1 MAIIKCEECGRSFN
15 LQEEQY
21 GKVKCKCGAIL
32 NPNKTAA
39 ASAPASA
46 AGATDS
52 PAAAPIESKAS
63 GRAAAAS
70 GASMSDLEA
79 IKALKGAYDALKQ
92 EVAQVIVGQDKVV
105 EEILIAIFARGHCL
119 LEGVPGLAKTL
130 MIASLAKCLD
140 LSFKRIQF
148 TPDLMPS
155 DITGTEVIQDDKVTG
170 ERIFRFIK
178 GPIFCNICLADEIN
192 RTPPKTQAA
201 LLEAMQEKSV
211 TVGGNQH
218 KLPPPFFVLATQNPL
233 EQEGTYPLP
242 EAQLDRF
249 LFKIFVDYPSDD
261 EELEIM
267 KRGTTPNK
275 VQLKPVVSGEQIMQL
290 QDIVLRV
297 PVADHV
303 YAYAR
308 KIVRATRPA
317 MGEAPDFIKN
327 WISWGAGPRASLN
340 LIMAGKARAI
350 LNGQFHVSCE
360 DIEAVAPSILRHRI
374 ACNFTAQAEGI
385 TTVKVIEKLLA
396 SVSKTE
402 KLSAAAA
409 G

>member
-1 MAIIKCEECGRSFN
+1 MPIVKCEECGRGFN

-32 NPNKTAA
+32 SGP
-39 ASAPASA
+39 A
-46 AGATDS
+46 AGAVGTVVANPD
-52 PAAAPIESKAS
+52 K
-63 GRAAAAS
+63 
-70 GASMSDLEA
+70 MSDMDA
-79 IKALKGAYDALKQ
+79 IKHLKDAYAVLKQ
-92 EVAQVIVGQDKVV
+92 ELATVIVGQDKVV
-105 EEILIAIFARGHCL
+105 EEILIAVFARGHCL

-130 MIASLAKCLD
+130 MISSLAKCLD

-155 DITGTEVIQDDKVTG
+155 DITGTEVIQDDKSTG
-170 ERIFRFIK
+170 ERVFRFIK

-211 TVGGNQH
+211 TVTGTQH
-218 KLPPPFFVLATQNPL
+218 KLSLPFFVLATQNPL

-249 LFKIFVDYPSDD
+249 LFKIFVNYPSDA

-267 KRGTTPNK
+267 KRVTTPSK
-275 VQLKPVVSGEQIMQL
+275 VQIKPVVTGDQITML
-290 QDIVLRV
+290 QDIVMRV
-297 PVADHV
+297 PVAEHV
-303 YAYAR
+303 YAYAK
-308 KIVRATRPA
+308 KIVRSTRPA

-340 LIMAGKARAI
+340 LILAGKARAI
-350 LNGQFHVSCE
+350 LNGQFHVSCD
-360 DIEAVAPSILRHRI
+360 DIEALAPSILRHRI

-385 TTVKVIEKLLA
+385 TADKVIEKLL
-396 SVSKTE
+396 SSIPKTE
-402 KLSAAAA
+402 KL
-409 G
+409 

>member
-1 MAIIKCEECGRSFN
+1 MPIIKCEECGRSFN
-15 LQEEQY
+15 LQEEQF

-32 NPNKTAA
+32 TGKPATP
-39 ASAPASA
+39 APVSLANA
-46 AGATDS
+46 PKPAGNI
-52 PAAAPIESKAS
+52 AAPH
-63 GRAAAAS
+63 
-70 GASMSDLEA
+70 SMNDLEA
-79 IKALKGAYDALKQ
+79 IKALKNAYDALKA
-92 EVAQVIVGQDKVV
+92 EVANVIVGQDKVV

-155 DITGTEVIQDDKVTG
+155 DITGTEIIQDDKATG

-201 LLEAMQEKSV
+201 LLEGMQEKSV

-267 KRGTTPNK
+267 KRGTNPSK
-275 VQLKPVVSGEQIMQL
+275 VQLKPVVTGEQIQQL

-303 YAYAR
+303 YNYAR
-308 KIVRATRPA
+308 KLVRSTRPA

-385 TTVKVIEKLLA
+385 STDKVIEKLLQ
-396 SVSKTE
+396 SVPKNE
-402 KLSAAAA
+402 KLTSNAAAS
-409 G
+409 

>member
-1 MAIIKCEECGRSFN
+1 MAIVKCEECGRSFN
-15 LQEEQY
+15 LQEDQY

-32 NPNKTAA
+32 SGPTAA
-39 ASAPASA
+39 AA
-46 AGATDS
+46 AMTPIIGA
-52 PAAAPIESKAS
+52 
-63 GRAAAAS
+63 G
-70 GASMSDLEA
+70 GAEMTDLESV
-79 IKALKGAYDALKQ
+79 KALKDAYDALRA
-92 EVAQVIVGQDKVV
+92 EIATVIVGQDKVV
-105 EEILIAIFARGHCL
+105 EEILIAIFAKGHCL

-130 MIASLAKCLD
+130 LISSLAKCLD

-155 DITGTEVIQDDKVTG
+155 DITGTEVIQDDKATG
-170 ERIFRFIK
+170 ERVFRFIR

-211 TVGGNQH
+211 TVAGQQH
-218 KLPPPFFVLATQNPL
+218 KLALPFFVLATQNPL

-249 LFKIFVDYPSDD
+249 IFKIFVDYPSDS

-267 KRGTTPNK
+267 RRVTTPSK
-275 VQLKPVVSGEQIMQL
+275 VQIKPVITGEQISAL

-303 YAYAR
+303 FNYAK
-308 KIVRATRPA
+308 KIVRSTRPA

-327 WISWGAGPRASLN
+327 WINWGAGPRASLN
-340 LIMAGKARAI
+340 LILAGKARAI

-360 DIEAVAPSILRHRI
+360 DIEAVAPSVLRHRI

-385 TTVKVIEKLLA
+385 TSDKVIEKLLQ
-396 SVSKTE
+396 SIPKTE
-402 KLSAAAA
+402 KL

>member
-1 MAIIKCEECGRSFN
+1 MAIVKCEECGRSFN
-15 LQEEQY
+15 LQEDQY

-32 NPNKTAA
+32 SGPTAA
-39 ASAPASA
+39 AA
-46 AGATDS
+46 AMTPIIGA
-52 PAAAPIESKAS
+52 
-63 GRAAAAS
+63 G
-70 GASMSDLEA
+70 GAEMTDLESV
-79 IKALKGAYDALKQ
+79 KALKDAYDALRA
-92 EVAQVIVGQDKVV
+92 EIATVIVGQDKVV
-105 EEILIAIFARGHCL
+105 EEILIAIFAKGHCL

-130 MIASLAKCLD
+130 LISSLAKCLD

-155 DITGTEVIQDDKVTG
+155 DITGTEVIQDDKATG
-170 ERIFRFIK
+170 ERVFRFIR

-211 TVGGNQH
+211 TVAGQQH
-218 KLPPPFFVLATQNPL
+218 KLALPFFVLATQNPL

-249 LFKIFVDYPSDD
+249 IFKIFVDYPSDS

-267 KRGTTPNK
+267 RRVTTPSK
-275 VQLKPVVSGEQIMQL
+275 VQIKPVITGEQISAL

-303 YAYAR
+303 FNYAK
-308 KIVRATRPA
+308 KIVRSTRPA

-340 LIMAGKARAI
+340 LILAGKARAI

-360 DIEAVAPSILRHRI
+360 DIEAVAPSVLRHRI

-385 TTVKVIEKLLA
+385 TSDKVIEKLLQ
-396 SVSKTE
+396 SIPKTE
-402 KLSAAAA
+402 KL